1 MSSHY
6 VGFARG
12 IEGTAQSDF
21 TTGTSSTATL
31 LYEFRLL
38 DGVTPS
44 RTEVKKALM
53 AFILFFEDH
62 ENDLASV
69 AGFDC
74 GG

>member
-1 MSSHY
+1 MASHY

-21 TTGTSSTATL
+21 VTGTSSTGTL

-44 RTEVKKALM
+44 RVEIIKALD
-53 AFILFFEDH
+53 AIERFFADH

>member
-1 MSSHY
+1 MASHY
-6 VGFARG
+6 LGFARG
-12 IEGTAQSDF
+12 VEGTAQSDF
-21 TTGTSSTATL
+21 TTGTSSTGTL

-53 AFILFFEDH
+53 AFIRYFEDH
-62 ENDLASV
+62 ENDLASG

>member
-1 MSSHY
+1 MASHY

-12 IEGTAQSDF
+12 VEGTAQSDF
-21 TTGTSSTATL
+21 VTGTSSTGTL

-44 RTEVKKALM
+44 RLEVRKAIE
-53 AFILFFEDH
+53 AIERFFADT
-62 ENDLASV
+62 ENDLSSG